1 MKQVW
6 IDNQIANEFA
16 EEVAEILGRDDFNVE
31 LYGVSF
37 YDGTLPNDVQIVD
50 YYSREMLAI
59 IENGEVIDGDEIEA
73 WLEENVYSD

>member
-6 IDNQIANEFA
+6 IDNQIANEFS

-37 YDGTLPNDVQIVD
+37 YDRMLPNDVQIVD
-50 YYSREMLAI
+50 YYSRETLAVV
-59 IENGEVIDGDEIEA
+59 ENGEVIDGDEIEA
-73 WLEENVYSD
+73 WLEENVYCD